1 MNDEHEGLNILA
13 PEARRRAIERAVT
26 RRQALAAGLSGA
38 AALYLAACGGTS
50 GTSGGG
56 GAATSNT
63 AASKEVS
70 KLAGKPIESRLLMSN
85 WVDYVNP
92 KDLKSYRKELGPKVT
107 LDGYGSNDELVAKL
121 SAGGSNYDVVV
132 PSGSYVPECI
142 QKNLLMPLDHSL
154 IPNLK
159 NLEPAFKK
167 TKYDPG
173 NKYSVCKDYGITSF
187 YYRKDVVKDPPT
199 TLRGWFEILPKY
211 KGKNINFIEGG
222 SEIWGVVMLA
232 AGHSE
237 QSEKESDY
245 QDAYELVK
253 SVKPAIKTISS
264 TYIERLGRG
273 QIDIGLGWNGDVL
286 RAAIEAKKHGI
297 EIGYTVPTDA
307 GEYWTDNWVISA
319 GSKNPVAAHKWID
332 YVLRPDIAASEW
344 NYVGY
349 KVPVIGAE
357 KDVDPEIAK
366 SPMIDIPSSVLEK
379 YDTAIVT
386 PTISDL
392 IAKYY
397 TKFKA

>member
-1 MNDEHEGLNILA
+1 MNDDREGLNILA
-13 PEARRRAIERAVT
+13 PETRRRALERALT
-26 RRQALAAGLSGA
+26 RRQALSAGFGGA

-50 GTSGGG
+50 GTSGGD
-56 GAATSNT
+56 GATTSGT
-63 AASKEVS
+63 AAKKTSE
-70 KLAGKPIESRLLMSN
+70 LAGKPIEGQLLMSN
-85 WVDYVNP
+85 WVDYVDP
-92 KDLKSYRKELGPKVT
+92 KDLKSFGTELGPKVT
-107 LDGYGSNDELVAKL
+107 LEGYGSNDELVAKL
-121 SAGGSNYDVVV
+121 SAGGSNYDVIV
-132 PSGSYVPECI
+132 PSGSYVPQCI
-142 QKNLLMPLDHSL
+142 QKNLLMELDHSL

-159 NLEPAFKK
+159 NLDPAFTK

-173 NKYSVCKDYGITSF
+173 NKYSVCKDFGITSF

-199 TLRGWFEILPKY
+199 TLKGWFEILPQY

-222 SEIWGVVMLA
+222 SEIWGVLMLA

-237 QSEKESDY
+237 QSEEESHY
-245 QDAYELVK
+245 QDAYEIAK

-286 RAAIEAKKHGI
+286 RGANEAKKHGV
-297 EIGYTVPTDA
+297 EIGFSVTEPP
-307 GEYWTDNWVISA
+307 GEYWTDNWTISA
-319 GSKNPVAAHKWID
+319 GAKNPVAAHKWID
-332 YVLRPDIAASEW
+332 YVLRPEIAAKEW

-349 KVPVIGAE
+349 KVPVPAANE
-357 KDVDPEIAK
+357 FVDAAVAK
-366 SPMIDIPSSVLEK
+366 SPMIDIPSSTLEK

-386 PTISDL
+386 PKINEL